1 MRLSF
6 LQFLCT
12 TAVTT
17 HAFVLYKPAT
27 FHRSSLTVA
36 LSAQRPPSR
45 VVDFDGPTPTQEIEP
60 PDVIDPADIYGLDYD
75 EANHPIPHQPWR
87 RGETR
92 GCEDPIDAP
101 WRQQAESIITL
112 SAATVGSTVR
122 DVTWFLTS
130 VVIAIENDFS
140 QVPQYQGG
148 PEVVYESPGPVQYLN
163 PDNPNPDDI
172 IPDEE
177 DAFLWERDTAVEDE
191 IEKNR
196 LAPRQEGEDET
207 IDMELAMDR
216 DLEKLPLDQETREDM
231 AGFTDEQLGD
241 FERAPVEKDSIKN
254 YMVDSLKIST
264 IAKAILDGLEQ
275 VEDDLQILSRHEV
288 ILTTPS
294 DTDVLDSQREFDAY
308 RGFDVIVETQDPWES
323 NRVLR
328 GKLLERNSMD
338 LIINKKGRMVT
349 IPLNFVKAVRLSPSV
364 RREEED
370 AEDDDY

>member
-1 MRLSF
+1 M
-6 LQFLCT
+6 
-12 TAVTT
+12 
-17 HAFVLYKPAT
+17 
-27 FHRSSLTVA
+27 
-36 LSAQRPPSR
+36 
-45 VVDFDGPTPTQEIEP
+45 D
-60 PDVIDPADIYGLDYD
+60 
-75 EANHPIPHQPWR
+75 
-87 RGETR
+87 
-92 GCEDPIDAP
+92 
-101 WRQQAESIITL
+101 
-112 SAATVGSTVR
+112 
-122 DVTWFLTS
+122 
-130 VVIAIENDFS
+130 NDFS

-148 PEVVYESPGPVQYLN
+148 PEVVYESPGPVQYFN

-177 DAFLWERDTAVEDE
+177 EEFLWERDSAVEDE

-216 DLEKLPLDQETREDM
+216 ALEKLPLDRETREEM
-231 AGFTDEQLGD
+231 AGLTDEQLGD

-275 VEDDLQILSRHEV
+275 VEDDLEILSRHEV
-288 ILTTPS
+288 ILTTPGETDML
-294 DTDVLDSQREFDAY
+294 DTQREFDAY
-308 RGFDVIVETQDPWES
+308 RGFDVIVETQDPWAS

-349 IPLNFVKAVRLSPSV
+349 IPLNFVKAVRLPPTN
-364 RREEED
+364 RAQED
-370 AEDDDY
+370 SDDDDF

>member
-1 MRLSF
+1 MRRSF

-17 HAFVLYKPAT
+17 HAFVLHKPAT

-101 WRQQAESIITL
+101 WRQQAEIITL

-216 DLEKLPLDQETREDM
+216 DLEKLPLDRETREDM

-241 FERAPVEKDSIKN
+241 FERAPVEKDSIKTTWLTPQDIN
-254 YMVDSLKIST
+254 HCK
-264 IAKAILDGLEQ
+264 GN
-275 VEDDLQILSRHEV
+275 SRW
-288 ILTTPS
+288 PGAN
-294 DTDVLDSQREFDAY
+294 VLDSQREFDAY